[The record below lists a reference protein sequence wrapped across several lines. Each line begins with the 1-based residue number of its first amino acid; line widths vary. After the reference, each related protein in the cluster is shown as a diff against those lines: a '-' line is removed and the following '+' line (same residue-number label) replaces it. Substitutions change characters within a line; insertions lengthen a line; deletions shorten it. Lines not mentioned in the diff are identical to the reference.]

1 VSRRANY
8 FYIEISLFFFSHR
21 LQNET
26 KNLMQQT
33 NDALLELNNTRVLN
47 EADQVKNK
55 IKFYIVSEVFIF
67 LSIFRDVKKL

>member
-1 VSRRANY
+1 
-8 FYIEISLFFFSHR
+8 
-21 LQNET
+21 
-26 KNLMQQT
+26 MQQT
-33 NDALLELNNTRVLN
+33 NDALLELNNTRVLT